1 MELDMGENIRRT
13 IKVRMSMRRAVCE
26 RHLEFEELDQKDR
39 RILTKNYDKLGD
51 RIECTFPMLNTE
63 MT

>member
-1 MELDMGENIRRT
+1 MGENIRRT
-13 IKVRMSMRRAVCE
+13 MKVRISMRRAVCE
-26 RHLEFEELDQKDR
+26 RHLEFEELDNKGQKR
-39 RILTKNYDKLGD
+39 LSKNYEKLGD